1 MPDFD
6 DDTWLL
12 LVNPISG
19 GGRGVSDLR
28 RIEAALAAHGQRHI
42 AATSEYSGHAIALV
56 SAAIGRGCRRV
67 LVAGGDGSLSEA
79 VNGIFAQRAVAPEEV
94 LLAALPLG
102 TGNDWARGPGPTP
115 DYDGA
120 LRLIAAEV
128 AGEKDRQRRH
138 DVGVIEFPAT
148 GKTRY
153 FINVAGGGF
162 DAAVIE
168 RMPSRRFGRLAYL
181 LGLLRALAAYRP
193 LSLQLAID
201 GKNEAAQAFVFFA
214 CIGRYCGGG
223 MLVAPRARPDDGLL
237 DLTLIRHMSRWR
249 VLASLPRLF
258 DGSLESHP
266 RVSVWR
272 AGSAVIEAPAG
283 TAIEADGELVG
294 HAPATLTVRRQAL
307 RIVAPPAWTDAPA
320 AQALQ

>member
-19 GGRGVSDLR
+19 GGRGVRDRSK
-28 RIEAALAAHGQRHI
+28 IEAALAAHGQRHV
-42 AATSEYSGHAIALV
+42 AVQSEYPGHAIALV
-56 SAAIGRGCRRV
+56 SEAIGRGCRRI
-67 LVAGGDGSLSEA
+67 LVAGGDGSVSEA
-79 VNGIFAQRAVAPEEV
+79 VNGIFAQRSVAPDAV
-94 LLAALPLG
+94 LLALLPLG

-120 LRLIAAEV
+120 LRSIVDGV
-128 AGEKDRQRRH
+128 ASEKDRQRRH

-148 GKTRY
+148 GKIRY

-193 LSLQLAID
+193 LSLNLSID
-201 GKNEAAQAFVFFA
+201 GRNEAAQAFVFFA

-223 MLVAPRARPDDGLL
+223 MLVAPRSRPDDGLL

-249 VLASLPRLF
+249 VLLSLPRLF
-258 DGSLESHP
+258 DGSLERHP
-266 RVSVWR
+266 KVSVWR
-272 AGSAVIEAPAG
+272 AGSTVIEAPAG

-307 RIVAPPAWTDAPA
+307 RIVAPTAWA
-320 AQALQ
+320 AQELQ

>member
-19 GGRGVSDLR
+19 GGRGVRDRSK
-28 RIEAALAAHGQRHI
+28 IEAALAAHGQRHL
-42 AATSEYSGHAIALV
+42 AVQSEYPGHAIALV
-56 SAAIGRGCRRV
+56 SEAIDQGCRRV
-67 LVAGGDGSLSEA
+67 LVAGGDGSVSEA
-79 VNGIFAQRAVAPEEV
+79 VNGIFEQRSAAPEAV
-94 LLAALPLG
+94 LLALLPIG

-120 LRLIAAEV
+120 LRLIAAE
-128 AGEKDRQRRH
+128 ATSEKDRQRRH

-148 GKTRY
+148 GKARY

-193 LSLQLAID
+193 LSLHLSID
-201 GKNEAAQAFVFFA
+201 GRKEAAEAFVFFA

-223 MLVAPRARPDDGLL
+223 MLVAPRARSDDGLL

-258 DGSLESHP
+258 DGSLERHP
-266 RVSVWR
+266 KVSVWR
-272 AGSAVIEAPAG
+272 AGSAAIEAPAG

-294 HAPATLTVRRQAL
+294 HAPATLTVLRRAL
-307 RIVAPPAWTDAPA
+307 RIVAPPAWA